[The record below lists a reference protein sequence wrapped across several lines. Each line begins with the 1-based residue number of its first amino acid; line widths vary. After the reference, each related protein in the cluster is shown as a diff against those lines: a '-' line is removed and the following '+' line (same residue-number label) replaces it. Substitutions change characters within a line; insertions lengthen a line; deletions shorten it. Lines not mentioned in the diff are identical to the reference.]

1 MINEKLMELAK
12 TIPMKRLAFELD
24 EVSELLRD
32 NYQLLI
38 NLEFKNN
45 LTIDEKNEK
54 ARLID
59 IIAKLILKL

>member
-1 MINEKLMELAK
+1 MELAK

>member
-1 MINEKLMELAK
+1 MINEKLMEMAK